1 MLGAKQM
8 RVLLN
13 LYTSTS
19 AESDQS
25 ETHLDAA
32 KLALLPAFC
41 DQSELA
47 ACKDTSKS
55 AKPLPGIVHG
65 SRGLGRLAES
75 VGIAL

>member
-25 ETHLDAA
+25 ETRLDAA
-32 KLALLPAFC
+32 RKHCSPALPC
-41 DQSELA
+41 DVKSELA
-47 ACKDTSKS
+47 AFVKTL
-55 AKPLPGIVHG
+55 AKAQNRFRASSTGP
-65 SRGLGRLAES
+65 ED
-75 VGIAL
+75 